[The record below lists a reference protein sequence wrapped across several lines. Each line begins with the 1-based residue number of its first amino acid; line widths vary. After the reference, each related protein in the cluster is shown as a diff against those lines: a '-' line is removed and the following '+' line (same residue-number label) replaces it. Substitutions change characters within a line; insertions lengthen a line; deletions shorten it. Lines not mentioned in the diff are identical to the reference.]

1 MKLPFLVSSF
11 LFTIL
16 LTKSLAV
23 TSSSDESTTLV
34 TDSNEDPI
42 TVIKTPFFVIVTD
55 DVIARICYQT
65 TYASQ
70 DFCRSTLYQFKG
82 STLFPMPL
90 ASVLEATQTHARKT
104 AKKIWRISDNLKY
117 KSLELKTK
125 YDKCL
130 NKYTKAANLLN
141 DASKAIRDGKPAS
154 VRMYT
159 SMAAEQVQSCNRKL
173 NGNFLY
179 GSQEILE
186 DNRRFADLASMIT
199 AICNILSPGI

>member
-1 MKLPFLVSSF
+1 MKLPFLVCSF

-16 LTKSLAV
+16 LTESLAV
-23 TSSSDESTTLV
+23 TSSTDESTLV
-34 TDSNEDPI
+34 TDSNDRI
-42 TVIKTPFFVIVTD
+42 TVIKAPFFVIVTD

-65 TYASQ
+65 THVSH

-90 ASVLEATQTHARKT
+90 ANLLEATQTHARKT

-141 DASKAIRDGKPAS
+141 DASKAIRDGKPSS

-159 SMAAEQVQSCNRKL
+159 SMAAEQVQSCGRKL
-173 NGNFLY
+173 SGNFLY

-186 DNRRFADLASMIT
+186 DNRRFGDLASMIT